1 MYYLL
6 LYDVADDYTAR
17 RAPLREA
24 HLRLA
29 RQTVERG
36 ELVLGGAFEDPV
48 DGAALVFRAA
58 DASAVE
64 DFVSKDPYVTAG
76 LVTTWRIRRW
86 NVVVGSQLEP
96 AASQP

>member
-6 LYDVADDYTAR
+6 LYEVVDDYPAR

-29 RQTVERG
+29 RQAVERG
-36 ELVLGGAFEDPV
+36 ELVLAGAFEDPV

-58 DASAVE
+58 DAAVVE

-76 LVTTWRIRRW
+76 LVTRWRLRRW
-86 NVVVGSQLEP
+86 NVVVGSQLDQGI
-96 AASQP
+96 SRR